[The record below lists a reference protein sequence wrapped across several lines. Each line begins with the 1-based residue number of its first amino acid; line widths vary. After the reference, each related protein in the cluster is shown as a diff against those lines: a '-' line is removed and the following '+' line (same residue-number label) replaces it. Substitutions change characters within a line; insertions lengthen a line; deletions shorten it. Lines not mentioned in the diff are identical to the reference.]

1 MHDRLSDESSMQTSP
16 SSSWRCPRLFFIPLL
31 LAASFRNL
39 CVLFC
44 NMVVVL
50 PAALTAEAKMRTSAG
65 FTEDP

>member
-1 MHDRLSDESSMQTSP
+1 MIDSVMSLVEVPPDSFSSP
-16 SSSWRCPRLFFIPLL
+16 FW
-31 LAASFRNL
+31 LAASFKNL
-39 CVLFC
+39 CVFFFC